1 VQPVTSLSILCVVCA
16 AAPVAGADQPAS
28 ALDAPLAN
36 ARLIAPAKY
45 QGAAASAAADASA
58 LDIALQIA
66 GEFEGTAQ
74 QVTQLNKGGETASAT
89 RVTVVRDGLPD
100 DSIKAQR
107 WDILLERAVGGTWT
121 IREVKEAWLCW
132 RGESRNRFAADPCP

>member
-1 VQPVTSLSILCVVCA
+1 VQPVISLSILCVMCA

-28 ALDAPLAN
+28 ALDAPVAN

-45 QGAAASAAADASA
+45 QGAAASAAAGASA

-74 QVTQLNKGGETASAT
+74 QVTQLNEGSESASAT

-100 DSIKAQR
+100 DSIRAQR
-107 WDILLERAVGGTWT
+107 WDIRLDRAVGGVWT

-132 RGESRNRFAADPCP
+132 RGEPRDRFAADPCP

>member
-16 AAPVAGADQPAS
+16 AAPVARADQPAS
-28 ALDAPLAN
+28 ALDAPVAN

-45 QGAAASAAADASA
+45 QGAAASAAAGASA

-74 QVTQLNKGGETASAT
+74 QVTQLNEGGETASET

-132 RGESRNRFAADPCP
+132 RGESRDRFAADPCP

>member
-1 VQPVTSLSILCVVCA
+1 VRPRSGLSILCAMCA
-16 AAPVAGADQPAS
+16 AAPAAGADRTSS
-28 ALDAPLAN
+28 ALDAPVAS
-36 ARLIAPAKY
+36 AKLIPAERY
-45 QGAAASAAADASA
+45 QGAAASAAAGASA

-74 QVTQLNKGGETASAT
+74 QLTQLNEGSEAPSAT

-100 DSIKAQR
+100 DSIRAQR
-107 WDILLERAVGGTWT
+107 WDILLERAAGGGWT

-132 RGESRNRFAADPCP
+132 RGGSQDRFAADPCP